1 MKYQYLKLL
10 FIELFLIAF
19 SFFHFFFIKQINQVY
34 YAIELILLS
43 LIIYSTNKID
53 KKENYRKNE
62 ITSLIVISIL
72 IYYIVTY
79 FSGFFLGF
87 VYTTYSRSLGGIIRN
102 VITSSLVILTIE
114 YIRDIILQKGR
125 YYRSIIL
132 LSIIVSTLLELLFL
146 VNILGFQ
153 SRISSLEITL
163 VIILPC
169 LFRNIFLT
177 YCTYYFGKINSII
190 YHLAMVVISY
200 IVPIFPDLG
209 DYVSSIIIIIH
220 PFILMVSTALSFF
233 YHSEKIK
240 DTYKYKRYEKVGKYV
255 YYFIIFILLIMVY
268 LVSDLGRFTILAIG
282 SESMHGSIDKG
293 DIVLIDKKKTNYKV
307 GDVLAF
313 NYNGTVIV
321 HRVVEVNKD
330 NTYITKGDANNGK
343 DNWIVNNK
351 MIKGSVNFYVKYV
364 GWPTVKL
371 SEYLEEGN

>member
-1 MKYQYLKLL
+1 MKYQYFKLL

-19 SFFHFFFIKQINQVY
+19 SFFHFFFIKQLNQIY
-34 YAIELILLS
+34 YVVELILLL
-43 LIIYSTNKID
+43 LIIRSINKID

-62 ITSLIVISIL
+62 ITLLIVISVL
-72 IYYIVTY
+72 VYYIVTY

-87 VYTTYSRSLGGIIRN
+87 VYSTYSRSIGGIIRN
-102 VITSSLVILTIE
+102 VVTSSLMILTIE
-114 YIRDIILQKGR
+114 YMRDIILQKGK
-125 YYRSIIL
+125 YYRSIVL
-132 LSIIVSTLLELLFL
+132 LSIIVFTLLELLFL

-177 YCTYYFGKINSII
+177 YCTYYFGIINSII

-200 IVPIFPDLG
+200 IVPVFPDLG
-209 DYVSSIIIIIH
+209 DYVSSVITIIH

-233 YHSEKIK
+233 YHPERIK
-240 DTYKYKRYEKVGKYV
+240 DTYKFKRYEKVGKFV
-255 YYFIIFILLIMVY
+255 YYSIIFILLIMVY

-282 SESMHGSIDKG
+282 SESMHGTIDKG
-293 DIVLIDKKKTNYKV
+293 DVVLIDKKNTKYKV

-321 HRVVEVNKD
+321 HRIVEVNKD

-343 DNWIVNNK
+343 DNWTVNNR
-351 MIKGSVNFYVKYV
+351 MIKGKVDFYIKYV

-371 SEYLEEGN
+371 SEYLEEGS

>member
-1 MKYQYLKLL
+1 MKYQYFKLL

-34 YAIELILLS
+34 YAIELILLF

-53 KKENYRKNE
+53 KKENYRNNK

-114 YIRDIILQKGR
+114 YIRDIILQKGI
-125 YYRSIIL
+125 YYRSTIL

-146 VNILGFQ
+146 VNILGFK

-240 DTYKYKRYEKVGKYV
+240 DTYKFKKYEKVGKYV

-282 SESMHGSIDKG
+282 SESMHGTIDKG
-293 DIVLIDKKKTNYKV
+293 DVVFIDKKKTKYKV

-313 NYNGTVIV
+313 NYNGTIIV
-321 HRVVEVNKD
+321 HRIVEVNKD

-343 DNWIVNNK
+343 DNWTVNNR

>member
-19 SFFHFFFIKQINQVY
+19 SFFHFFFIKQINQFY
-34 YAIELILLS
+34 YAIELILLF

-146 VNILGFQ
+146 VNILGFK

-240 DTYKYKRYEKVGKYV
+240 DTYKFKKYEKVGKYV

-293 DIVLIDKKKTNYKV
+293 DVVLIDKKKTNYKV

-321 HRVVEVNKD
+321 HRIVEVNKD